1 MGANIGTC
9 ITAWIVSLGQLGDSF
24 KAISPSLYAPL
35 ILGIGVFITVFS
47 KSSKKKTIAEIRI
60 GLGMLFIGL
69 DYMGSAAKSYMDS
82 PIITNAFLAVGNNP
96 FLGIAVG
103 LIVTVIM
110 QSSSA
115 SVGVLQTLAATSGTV
130 TTSAAVFI
138 CLGADIGSCM
148 PAVLSSI
155 GAQRNAKRVAAIH
168 LIFNVIGAIVLGT
181 AGFILF
187 RIMPGFAH
195 SAIDSVGIS
204 FFHTGAKIVDV
215 IIQFPFAMGLV
226 KLSGLVVR
234 EGESDQLAEENDE
247 KTTLRHLDRR
257 ILKSPDFAV
266 ENAIKEVVHMGE
278 IANENLRNAC
288 QAVMAYDKA
297 LIDKVLSTEK
307 TINKMEELITE
318 YLVEIENLSLT
329 EKQHELI
336 KNLFYSVSDI
346 ERVGDHVENI
356 AELVN
361 VDDQDSRIVFSEEA
375 QRELSEMMSLVKDS
389 FSCAI
394 HAIGTGNIDQAVL
407 VGKYEERVDDMED
420 ELRDQ
425 HIDRMAKQ
433 LCKPVSGVAFLDIL
447 SNLERISDHAYNLAG
462 YVISENEG

>member
-1 MGANIGTC
+1 M
-9 ITAWIVSLGQLGDSF
+9 
-24 KAISPSLYAPL
+24 
-35 ILGIGVFITVFS
+35 
-47 KSSKKKTIAEIRI
+47 
-60 GLGMLFIGL
+60 
-69 DYMGSAAKSYMDS
+69 
-82 PIITNAFLAVGNNP
+82 
-96 FLGIAVG
+96 
-103 LIVTVIM
+103 
-110 QSSSA
+110 
-115 SVGVLQTLAATSGTV
+115 
-130 TTSAAVFI
+130 
-138 CLGADIGSCM
+138 
-148 PAVLSSI
+148 
-155 GAQRNAKRVAAIH
+155 
-168 LIFNVIGAIVLGT
+168 
-181 AGFILF
+181 
-187 RIMPGFAH
+187 
-195 SAIDSVGIS
+195 
-204 FFHTGAKIVDV
+204 DV

-226 KLSGLVVR
+226 KLSGLLVKETEADR
-234 EGESDQLAEENDE
+234 LAEENDE
-247 KTTLRHLDRR
+247 KATLRHLDRR

-278 IANENLRNAC
+278 ITNENLKDAC
-288 QAVMAYDKA
+288 QAVMSYDKV

-361 VDDQDSRIVFSEEA
+361 VEDPERRVVFTEEA
-375 QRELSEMMSLVKDS
+375 ERELSEMMSLVKDS
-389 FSCAI
+389 FACAV
-394 HAIGTGNIDQAVL
+394 HAIETSDIDQAVL

-447 SNLERISDHAYNLAG
+447 TNLERISDHAYNLAG